1 VVIAIGVVMKVNS
14 MSTELAVARA
24 MSSTNGRVT
33 TSPNGQI
40 GKIALGDGTQVLLA
54 PDSRLFVPTDFGD
67 NIRPVKLSGAAS
79 FVVAPGKDDFRVYT
93 RNAIIRAHGTK
104 FVVSSRWSDT
114 AVVAKVTEGSV
125 TIHVGESSTSVDAN
139 HTMLVDGNG
148 VVREATPDEAEEA
161 ASWANGKLTMINRP
175 LREILPQLFRWYK
188 VDASVRDLK
197 LLDRKSTLRTSLDS
211 GDVALAA
218 VAKGAGLTV
227 VKDGGHL
234 VLTDPAAKPAAPAP
248 KKKK

>member
-1 VVIAIGVVMKVNS
+1 
-14 MSTELAVARA
+14 
-24 MSSTNGRVT
+24 MSSANGRVT

-40 GKIALGDGTQVLLA
+40 AKIDLGDGTHVRLA

-79 FVVAPGKDDFRVYT
+79 FIVAPGKDDFRVYT
-93 RNAIIRAHGTK
+93 RNAIIRAHGTS

-114 AVVAKVTEGSV
+114 AVVVKVTEGSV
-125 TIHVGESSTSVDAN
+125 SIRVGDSASTSVDAN

-148 VVREATPDEAEEA
+148 VVREASTDEAEDA
-161 ASWANGKLTMINRP
+161 ASWANGRLTMINRP
-175 LREILPQLFRWYK
+175 LREILPQLFRWYN

-197 LLDRKSTLRTSLDS
+197 LLDRKSTLRTPLDS
-211 GDVALAA
+211 GDVALAE

-234 VLTDPAAKPAAPAP
+234 VLTDPAAKAATT
-248 KKKK
+248 KKR